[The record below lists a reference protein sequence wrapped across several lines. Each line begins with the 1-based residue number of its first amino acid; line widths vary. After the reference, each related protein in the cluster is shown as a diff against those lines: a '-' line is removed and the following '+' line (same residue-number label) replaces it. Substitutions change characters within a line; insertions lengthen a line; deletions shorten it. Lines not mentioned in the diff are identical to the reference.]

1 MKNVIAIESICII
14 VSDDIDIEE
23 LVELAVDMP
32 DIVLVGDIDMAI
44 EPVEL
49 GIDISIVRKTN
60 HQGSL
65 NIVARKSKTKWLLGY
80 ISLLCSSLVGPS
92 IVKASI
98 PSSASITKNHGA
110 IGEPHTFLQDTTQHG
125 EVRLT
130 NESDWTFALPTVALF
145 MCIIG
150 IFIVGYVLTQVLAL
164 SHRPE
169 PLIWRRGVAFIRYLS
184 YRGFR
189 IEALRWNSA
198 PVGVLLLGATGTI
211 YFLYTS
217 TDLFWRHGFDTIP
230 ILLAGY
236 EHRLGKLAANRYQ
249 VWLAGVSFATATKT
263 NWITMVTGVPYEK
276 LQVFHRWIAYAFLI
290 LALMHTFPFIVWHIH
305 NRDMVNQVTLSNIFE
320 YWTGIVALL
329 FQAWL
334 TFASW
339 GPIRDYFVATAA
351 VYVPCWT
358 HPWLRTLFEYGTH
371 QKAEIFI
378 EDNEFTRITIPANF
392 KWQPGQ
398 HCFLRF
404 RSFGIHT
411 LSSHPFTI
419 CSLPSISLDK
429 PSEIT
434 FYIRHQG
441 GFTARLYNH
450 AIKRPGIQVPVLVDG
465 PYGGID
471 NQRYFGSDR
480 LVVVAGGSGA
490 GWMLPFVEQFLRFRS
505 SKVIPEPLADKTK
518 ENKQTSDEPSRQ
530 QDPRSPRSLRVI
542 LSTRDIATRTW
553 FHTTVNNM
561 LSDYQ
566 SLGTDISVEVYLTG
580 EAEPMAQSPTESAP
594 ELERSNII
602 STEKDVIDKHTGVPR
617 NSDASNE
624 AKDEVR
630 GRPDLPLL
638 IREEA
643 AAARTT
649 GQTIGVFVCGPLTI
663 QDDIRNA
670 VAKENL
676 GIIKNPSAGGIYLY
690 SEHFSWA

>member
-1 MKNVIAIESICII
+1 MTAWIYQHVMFESGRAFDCEGFDPDQCKYYKERWRNWYIA
-14 VSDDIDIEE
+14 
-23 LVELAVDMP
+23 
-32 DIVLVGDIDMAI
+32 
-44 EPVEL
+44 
-49 GIDISIVRKTN
+49 
-60 HQGSL
+60 
-65 NIVARKSKTKWLLGY
+65 
-80 ISLLCSSLVGPS
+80 
-92 IVKASI
+92 
-98 PSSASITKNHGA
+98 
-110 IGEPHTFLQDTTQHG
+110 
-125 EVRLT
+125 
-130 NESDWTFALPTVALF
+130 DWTFALPTVALF

-150 IFIVGYVLTQVLAL
+150 IFIVGYILTQVLAL

-189 IEALRWNSA
+189 IESLRWNTA
-198 PVGVLLLGATGTI
+198 PVGVLLLGAIGAI
-211 YFLYTS
+211 YFLCMDLIPSSYYWPGTS
-217 TDLFWRHGFDTIP
+217 TVWGNSP
-230 ILLAGY
+230 P
-236 EHRLGKLAANRYQ
+236 LGTRSG
-249 VWLAGVSFATATKT
+249 WLALACMPFVFATATKT

-276 LQVFHRWIAYAFLI
+276 LQVFHRWIAYAFFI
-290 LALMHTFPFIVWHIH
+290 LTLMHTFPFIVWHIH
-305 NRDMVNQVTLSNIFE
+305 NGDMVNQFTVSNIFE
-320 YWTGIVALL
+320 YWTGIVALV

-334 TFASW
+334 TFASC

-358 HPWLRTLFEYGTH
+358 YPWLRTLFEYGTH

-378 EDNEFTRITIPANF
+378 EDNGFTRISIPANF

-404 RSFGIHT
+404 RSFGIHA

-419 CSLPSISLDK
+419 CSLPSTSLDK

-450 AIKRPGIQVPVLVDG
+450 AIKRPGMQVPVLVDG

-471 NQRYFGSDR
+471 NHRLIGSDR

-505 SKVIPEPLADKTK
+505 LEGVPEPLADETK
-518 ENKQTSDEPSRQ
+518 DNQQTFGNPLCQR
-530 QDPRSPRSLRVI
+530 DPRSPRSLRVI

-553 FHTTVNNM
+553 FHATINNM

-566 SLGTDISVEVYLTG
+566 SLGTDISVEVHLTG
-580 EAEPMAQSPTESAP
+580 ETEPIAQPPTESAP
-594 ELERSNII
+594 ELERSDII
-602 STEKDVIDKHTGVPR
+602 STEKDIIDKRTGASR
-617 NSDASNE
+617 NSDSSNE
-624 AKDEVR
+624 PKDEVR
-630 GRPDLPLL
+630 GRPDLPLI

-649 GQTIGVFVCGPLTI
+649 GQAIGVFVCGPLTM

-676 GIIKNPSAGGIYLY
+676 SNIKNPSSGGIYLY